1 MFHLVIARGKRCE
14 YCKIIKSDNY
24 EELSK
29 YTTKFYNSIEIRE
42 NNKRVVN
49 SFYNT
54 YGTQGDIVIMNDEL
68 RNQRFRVLYKNDV
81 KIAKKLIKSQNLMKY
96 LVSNNILL
104 VAPYDYKA
112 IMYYKN
118 NDYINHMKEFLKRR
132 KDCYN
137 VIRIIIRGYESYQ
150 KKHKELPSLYCL
162 EKELMNSKTNNS
174 NNSNNEDV
182 ITYDL
187 NSDIRNEE
195 FYNTVS
201 DTLNNGNFEEVFNDY
216 SIDDLVYYEDFK
228 KLVKSGY

>member
-1 MFHLVIARGKRCE
+1 MFHLVIARGKKCE

-29 YTTKFYNSIEIRE
+29 YTTKYYNSTEIRE

-49 SFYNT
+49 SFYNAF
-54 YGTQGDIVIMNDEL
+54 GTKGDIVIMDDEL
-68 RNQRFRVLYKNDV
+68 KNQRFRVLYKNDV
-81 KIAKKLIKSQNLMKY
+81 KIVKELIKSQNLMRY

-104 VAPYDYKA
+104 VPPYDYKA

-118 NDYINHMKEFLKRR
+118 KDYIKHMKDFLKRKR
-132 KDCYN
+132 DYYN

-162 EKELMNSKTNNS
+162 EKVLMS
-174 NNSNNEDV
+174 NKNTTKINNEEDFV
-182 ITYDL
+182 YDL

-201 DTLNNGNFEEVFNDY
+201 DTLNNGSLEETFNDY
-216 SIDDLVYYEDFK
+216 SLDDLVYYDDFK

>member
-14 YCKIIKSDNY
+14 YCKIIKSGNY

-29 YTTKFYNSIEIRE
+29 YTTKFYNSTEIRE

-49 SFYNT
+49 NFYNA
-54 YGTQGDIVIMNDEL
+54 YGNQGDIVIMDDEL
-68 RNQRFRVLYKNDV
+68 NNQRFRVLYKNDV
-81 KIAKKLIKSQNLMKY
+81 KIAKELIKSNNLMKY

-118 NDYINHMKEFLKRR
+118 KDYIKHMKDFLKRR
-132 KDCYN
+132 KDYYN

-162 EKELMNSKTNNS
+162 EKELMNSKNKTNIDNG
-174 NNSNNEDV
+174 
-182 ITYDL
+182 IIYDL
-187 NSDIRNEE
+187 NSDIRNED

-201 DTLNNGNFEEVFNDY
+201 DTLNNGSFEEVFNDY
-216 SIDDLVYYEDFK
+216 SIDDLVYYDDFK
-228 KLVKSGY
+228 KLIKSGY

>member
-14 YCKIIKSDNY
+14 YCKIIKSGNY

-29 YTTKFYNSIEIRE
+29 YTTKFYNSNEIRE

-49 SFYNT
+49 NFYNA
-54 YGTQGDIVIMNDEL
+54 YGNQGDIVIMDDEL
-68 RNQRFRVLYKNDV
+68 NNQRFRVLYKNDV
-81 KIAKKLIKSQNLMKY
+81 KIAKELIKSNNLMKY

-118 NDYINHMKEFLKRR
+118 KDYIKHMKDFLKRR
-132 KDCYN
+132 KDYYN

-162 EKELMNSKTNNS
+162 AKELMNSKNKTNIDNG
-174 NNSNNEDV
+174 

-201 DTLNNGNFEEVFNDY
+201 DTLNNGSFEEVFNDY
-216 SIDDLVYYEDFK
+216 SIDDLVYYDDFK